1 MPTKHIDIR
10 HNFMRDIEER
20 KDMDIKY
27 ISSKEKPEDIMM
39 NNFSEADH
47 DKHAERIT
55 EGEIWVIVETGR
67 ENVNN
72 NGVLNGFT
80 DCKLNEYYSHA
91 LANAA
96 KQEKLMVGSWLQY
109 PMM

>member
-1 MPTKHIDIR
+1 
-10 HNFMRDIEER
+10 MRDIEER

-72 NGVLNGFT
+72 NGVMDGVT
-80 DCKLNEYYSHA
+80 DYDSAEYYSHTI
-91 LANAA
+91 ANTMN
-96 KQEKLMVGSWLQY
+96 QENGNEWVLVTRSSNCKKMLTA
-109 PMM
+109 